1 MQERIALVQ
10 LVYLNPRDRSRA
22 EKYFRRRDHPRNF
35 CWHFSGNN
43 IRPWKKAS
51 GAIRLEGK
59 YFRLWNLWCH
69 ESSLKRPRGF
79 RASRL
84 RRQIFSRVYSR
95 EALLQRFAT
104 SILFIT
110 CLIHYVTMDSEG
122 SGWYFIRQRK
132 REIDHRRCRA
142 GWGLDKYQRANI

>member
-1 MQERIALVQ
+1 MQERIAFVQ

-22 EKYFRRRDHPRNF
+22 EKYFRQRDHPRNF

-51 GAIRLEGK
+51 RAIRLEGK
-59 YFRLWNLWCH
+59 YFCLWNLWCH
-69 ESSLKRPRGF
+69 ESSLKRLPGF
-79 RASRL
+79 RPSRL

-95 EALLQRFAT
+95 EALLQRFAA

-110 CLIHYVTMDSEG
+110 SLIHCVTMDSEG

-132 REIDHRRCRA
+132 REIDHRCA
-142 GWGLDKYQRANI
+142 GDLININGTNI